1 MAETQGRAR
10 CEVSPEAAWLFVR
23 DLDNW
28 IREFQGY
35 DSHTVEEDGSILL
48 QMRGKMGFMTK
59 VTRLRIVITDEQP
72 PSRLTFSM
80 TGVTDA
86 LQGDGELQ
94 ITPADGGASIVSYR
108 VTLSGRGIAAPVL
121 NEFLNLVVPQTI
133 GDLADRIAERLTAE
147 AAGK

>member
-1 MAETQGRAR
+1 M
-10 CEVSPEAAWLFVR
+10 FVR

-28 IREFQGY
+28 IQEFGGY

-59 VTRLRIVITDEQP
+59 VTRLRIMITDEQP
-72 PSRLTFSM
+72 PSRITFSM

-86 LQGDGELQ
+86 LEGDGELR
-94 ITPADGGASIVSYR
+94 ITPAEGGASTVSYR
-108 VTLSGRGIAAPVL
+108 VALSGRGIAAPVL

-133 GDLADRIAERLTAE
+133 GDLAERIAERLTAE
-147 AAGK
+147 AAGT